1 MGRFWS
7 VSHSPAA
14 RCELARRR
22 ASEELDGELG
32 RTAFLGLRVHL
43 AVCPACRL
51 FARELRSLTLV
62 LREAGLEATAHRR
75 ARFDRA
81 RSAGLRS
88 LAAATTLAALVTA
101 TVVVDSAP
109 THSVKAFPAL
119 QEAPL
124 HDAFSPPPGVLR
136 TSRGR
141 LPHGV
146 I

>member
-7 VSHSPAA
+7 VFRSPAA
-14 RCELARRR
+14 RCELARWR
-22 ASEELDGELG
+22 ASAELDGELG
-32 RTAFLGLRVHL
+32 RSAVLGLRAHL
-43 AVCPACRL
+43 ATCPACRS

-62 LREAGLEATAHRR
+62 LRDAGLEATAHRR

-81 RSAGLRS
+81 RSAGLRP
-88 LAAATTLAALVTA
+88 LAAAATAAALIIA
-101 TVVVDSAP
+101 TLVIDSAP

-119 QEAPL
+119 QAAPV
-124 HDAFSPPPGVLR
+124 HDVFSPPPGVLR